1 MFITAG
7 DICSIAGWGKSN
19 HKDDFISDW
28 LTEVD
33 VPIADYDRGA
43 FIYSISKFC
52 FILRCNFYVL
62 IFFSVY
68 FRHCEKSLGHK
79 TLRKKFWVFPPSNI
93 TLQVIK

>member
-43 FIYSISKFC
+43 FIYSVARFC
-52 FILRCNFYVL
+52 F
-62 IFFSVY
+62 
-68 FRHCEKSLGHK
+68 KS
-79 TLRKKFWVFPPSNI
+79 
-93 TLQVIK
+93 